1 MSDATHHSSFARLSP
16 STARGVL
23 AITVAVMVSFVAISL
38 SPLAGGFATNKPM
51 GPGDVH
57 LYIAEIQRIAN
68 GENYYEAASE
78 ELHARGYPTLSI
90 FNWRTPLPM
99 WLIGKLPSET
109 MGRLLIGA
117 LAVLLLALAM
127 AVIVREGSTVRG
139 LICGLLMSGALL
151 PGWLEQIYVMPEVW
165 AGILIALSICAY
177 GLRRPGWGVVFGL
190 FAVVVRELAAPYC
203 VICLVLALGER
214 RWRELLAWSI
224 GLAAYLAFYAWHAH
238 HVLSLMEAGDHAHPN
253 GWLQFG
259 GAPFV
264 IAVSQMNAYLL
275 LLPQWVSAIYLPL
288 AMLGFAG
295 WNTATGVRAGL
306 TASAFVILFA
316 FIGQPFN
323 QYWGS
328 MVAPL
333 LTLGVA
339 QAPIAIADLIRRSR
353 GLSSPLMPPQLRW
366 FAN

>member
-1 MSDATHHSSFARLSP
+1 MTDANPRSSFARLSP

-23 AITVAVMVSFVAISL
+23 AITAAVIVSFVAISL

-57 LYIAEIQRIAN
+57 LYVAEIQRIAN
-68 GENYYEAASE
+68 GETYYQAASE

-99 WLIGKLPSET
+99 WLIGKLPNET

-117 LAVLLLALAM
+117 LAVLLLALSM
-127 AVIVREGSTVRG
+127 AVIVREGSTVRA

-165 AGILIALSICAY
+165 AGILITLSICAY
-177 GLRRPGWGVVFGL
+177 GLHRSGWGIAFGL
-190 FAVVVRELAAPYC
+190 SAVVVRELAAPYC
-203 VICLVLALGER
+203 VICLAIALKDR
-214 RWRELLAWSI
+214 RWRELLGWSV
-224 GLAAYLAFYAWHAH
+224 GLAAYLVFYAWHAH

-295 WNTATGVRAGL
+295 WNTTTGVRAGL
-306 TASAFVILFA
+306 TACAFVILFA

-328 MVAPL
+328 MIAPL
-333 LTLGVA
+333 LALGAA
-339 QAPIAIADLIRRSR
+339 QAPLAIADLVRRHSISCSQPAV
-353 GLSSPLMPPQLRW
+353 LAP
-366 FAN
+366 NC

>member
-1 MSDATHHSSFARLSP
+1 
-16 STARGVL
+16 
-23 AITVAVMVSFVAISL
+23 
-38 SPLAGGFATNKPM
+38 
-51 GPGDVH
+51 
-57 LYIAEIQRIAN
+57 
-68 GENYYEAASE
+68 
-78 ELHARGYPTLSI
+78 
-90 FNWRTPLPM
+90 M
-99 WLIGKLPSET
+99 WLIGKLPNET

-117 LAVLLLALAM
+117 LAVLLLALSM

-177 GLRRPGWGVVFGL
+177 GLRRSGWGIAFGL
-190 FAVVVRELAAPYC
+190 SAVVVARISCTLLRHLPGAGPQRSPLARTVVVVRRAGSVY
-203 VICLVLALGER
+203 LV
-214 RWRELLAWSI
+214 
-224 GLAAYLAFYAWHAH
+224 FYAWHAH

-339 QAPIAIADLIRRSR
+339 QAPLTIADLVRRSR
-353 GLSSPLMPPQLRW
+353 DLSNQKTCSAASELECVLSPCSS
-366 FAN
+366 